1 MPRGLTTRDQDMLCF
16 TNAALGREVKMPGRH
31 LSEEVTKPAFRNK
44 SLAVGPKGLRGTSRG
59 NEEL

>member
-1 MPRGLTTRDQDMLCF
+1 MLCF